1 MHNYFTETKKAHA
14 NRLKNTWAFQYNEAI
29 MQHIKQKPQV
39 TYLSRPVHPIAS
51 DYKVSFKD
59 ILIANL
65 VDLFKGA
72 VVIAIMFVLYVVIS
86 YALSSLI
93 WGV

>member
-1 MHNYFTETKKAHA
+1 
-14 NRLKNTWAFQYNEAI
+14 
-29 MQHIKQKPQV
+29 MQQVKRKPQA
-39 TYLSRPVHPIAS
+39 TFLSRPVHPIAS

-65 VDLFKGA
+65 IDLLKGA
-72 VVIAIMFVLYVVIS
+72 VVIVIMFVLYVVIS

>member
-1 MHNYFTETKKAHA
+1 MQQIIRKKQEG
-14 NRLKNTWAFQYNEAI
+14 RFYNQPPATSELRI
-29 MQHIKQKPQV
+29 
-39 TYLSRPVHPIAS
+39 TC
-51 DYKVSFKD
+51 KD

-65 VDLFKGA
+65 IDLFKGA